1 MESKYSQRTKDIQER
16 SAQERQEYQVKIKSL
31 EREKAHLNEKLELV
45 IRDQSSESSNLSKRY
60 EKEREQNDRLQEE
73 NEAIKAEKDRKIFE
87 YQTKLE
93 REREN
98 FNTRKREVEK
108 RA

>member
-1 MESKYSQRTKDIQER
+1 M
-16 SAQERQEYQVKIKSL
+16 
-31 EREKAHLNEKLELV
+31 

-108 RA
+108 RAQDAESK